1 MPELSTYAHAIP
13 VTTPGGHTFLL
24 VTRRPLAEC
33 ANDMVRSAAAVLQ
46 RHPDLGPVD
55 SEVVTRR
62 SHGSTKQV
70 APVTTPA

>member
-1 MPELSTYAHAIP
+1 MPGLSTYAHAIP

-33 ANDMVRSAAAVLQ
+33 ANDMLKSAAKAL
-46 RHPDLGPVD
+46 RLGSPAI
-55 SEVVTRR
+55 
-62 SHGSTKQV
+62 GQQQPST